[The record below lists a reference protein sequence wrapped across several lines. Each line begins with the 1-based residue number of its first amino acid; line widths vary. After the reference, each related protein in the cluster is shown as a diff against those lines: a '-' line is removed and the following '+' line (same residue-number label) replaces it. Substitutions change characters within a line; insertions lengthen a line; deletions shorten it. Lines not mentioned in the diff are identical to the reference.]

1 MEKMKDTKNSVKKA
15 PSFEEIQQ
23 AIFNKLR
30 ELELPL
36 FSSREMAARLQRL
49 GVLPTDQF
57 YNLDGV
63 EVIFVKAASAKYIIR
78 RPMSVDF
85 FGKARLEILD

>member
-1 MEKMKDTKNSVKKA
+1 MAKMKDIKNSVKKGLN
-15 PSFEEIQQ
+15 FEEIQQ
-23 AIFNKLR
+23 AIFNKLC
-30 ELELPL
+30 ELELPP
-36 FSSREMAARLQRL
+36 FSSREMVARLKKL

-63 EVIFVKAASAKYIIR
+63 EAIFVKAVSGKYIIR